1 MKKNLPI
8 GIFDSGLGGLTVLKS
23 LKQLLPNE
31 SFIYIGDTA
40 HVPYG
45 NKSKDVVK
53 KYSQEITKFLI
64 KNKVKLIVV
73 ACNTASSVAIRSLQ
87 KQFKIPIIDVISP
100 LKNLLDIDEYKKIKK
115 IGIIGTYN
123 TIQSKAYDRV
133 ISLKNKNISI
143 VSKACPLF
151 VPIIEEGFDN
161 NDITMSV
168 AHEYLEYFNDEKI
181 ELLVLGC
188 THYPLILKT
197 IKKVLLN
204 HIKIVDSALI
214 TAQHVRYFLN
224 TQNLSTTIIKNGLIE
239 LMVTDKVLHFR
250 KFAKHILNN
259 QKLDIKEINI

>member
-1 MKKNLPI
+1 MKNNLPI

-23 LKQLLPNE
+23 LQQLLPHE

-45 NKSKDVVK
+45 NKSKDVVR
-53 KYSQEITKFLI
+53 KYSQQITKFLI
-64 KNKVKLIVV
+64 KKNVKLIVV
-73 ACNTASSVAIRSLQ
+73 ACNTASSVAIRILQ
-87 KQFKIPIIDVISP
+87 KKFKTPIIDVISP
-100 LKNLLDIDEYKKIKK
+100 LQNLLDIDEYKKIKK

-123 TIQSKAYDRV
+123 TIQSKAYNRV
-133 ISLKNKNISI
+133 LSLNNKNIII

-161 NDITMSV
+161 HDITKSV
-168 AHEYLEYFNDEKI
+168 AHQYLKYFNDEKI
-181 ELLVLGC
+181 DLLVLGC
-188 THYPLILKT
+188 THYPIILKT
-197 IKKVLLN
+197 IQNVLFK

-214 TAQHVRYFLN
+214 TAQYVKNFLIK
-224 TQNLSTTIIKNGLIE
+224 QNLGVSVTKNGTIT

-250 KFAKHILNN
+250 KFAQYILND